1 MVEQHKYYNQ
11 TGKIA
16 GVSRAELARPLP
28 WNSHIHGNLLFFFLI
43 PLLSSNSNTILTLAD
58 EGLVM
63 VHLNVVVTTNETTR
77 HFPRNKSLCH
87 LQPNQI
93 LV

>member
-1 MVEQHKYYNQ
+1 MVEQQKYYNQ

-16 GVSRAELARPLP
+16 GVSSRAELARPLP
-28 WNSHIHGNLLFFFLI
+28 WNSHIHGNLLIFFSDSFI
-43 PLLSSNSNTILTLAD
+43 IFQYYTNLAD

-77 HFPRNKSLCH
+77 IFRRISPYVTCSPTKS
-87 LQPNQI
+87 
-93 LV
+93 